1 MERSTL
7 GAKAVGEPPLM
18 LATSA
23 LSALQAA
30 VRAGHAELAALG
42 ATGVP
47 DVAAKEAVGTAG
59 EAALLRLPA
68 SVEHVVAAV
77 AGGASCDLAGLF
89 GRWAGE
95 E

>member
-42 ATGVP
+42 AAGGA
-47 DVAAKEAVGTAG
+47 DAAPGEAPGAPG

-68 SVEHVVAAV
+68 SVENVVAAV
-77 AGGASCDLAGLF
+77 SGGAGHDLVGLF
-89 GRWAGE
+89 APWAGE

>member
-30 VRAGHAELAALG
+30 VRAGHAELAALNAARGADAAGDKAG
-42 ATGVP
+42 ATG
-47 DVAAKEAVGTAG
+47 G

-68 SVEHVVAAV
+68 SVENVVAAV
-77 AGGASCDLAGLF
+77 AGGAGRDLASLF
-89 GRWAGE
+89 STWAGE